1 MTNTF
6 FRAAVALLAPL
17 VFVATAEASSPKA
30 WDDFRADI
38 RAKCAAASKR
48 HLIKDIRVQVDPFGS
63 ESYGLALVS
72 GFERHATTRS
82 QYICVVGK
90 RSGKVEFGS
99 ATEYYVK

>member
-1 MTNTF
+1 MTSRLF
-6 FRAAVALLAPL
+6 GAAVLALASILA
-17 VFVATAEASSPKA
+17 AASAEASSPGA
-30 WDDFRADI
+30 WDAFRADI

-63 ESYGLALVS
+63 ESYGLALLS

-90 RSGKVEFGS
+90 RSGNVEFGG